1 MSQTILKPKTTIPP
15 LENGDQLTQVEF
27 EQRYAQMPDVK
38 KAELIEG
45 IVYMASPLRM
55 TQHANP
61 HARIMTW
68 LGTYWSATPGVEV
81 GDNATVRLDADN
93 EPQPDASL
101 ILDCPSTVSL
111 SKASG

>member
-15 LENGDQLTQVEF
+15 LESGDLLTRQEF
-27 EQRYAQMPDVK
+27 EQRYEQMPDVK

-61 HARIMTW
+61 HARIMT
-68 LGTYWSATPGVEV
+68 
-81 GDNATVRLDADN
+81 
-93 EPQPDASL
+93 
-101 ILDCPSTVSL
+101 
-111 SKASG
+111 